1 MIDVF
6 STRKERKMTNTKLL
20 REIIADKGLK
30 LTYIAK
36 ELGISRFSLS
46 KKIKNDNEFLPSEIN
61 KLCKILGITNSKM
74 KVKIFLEESS
84 QEGNEQT

>member
-20 REIIADKGLK
+20 REIITDKGLK

-84 QEGNEQT
+84 QEGNNQT

>member
-1 MIDVF
+1 
-6 STRKERKMTNTKLL
+6 MTNTKLL

-84 QEGNEQT
+84 REGNNQEKGDE